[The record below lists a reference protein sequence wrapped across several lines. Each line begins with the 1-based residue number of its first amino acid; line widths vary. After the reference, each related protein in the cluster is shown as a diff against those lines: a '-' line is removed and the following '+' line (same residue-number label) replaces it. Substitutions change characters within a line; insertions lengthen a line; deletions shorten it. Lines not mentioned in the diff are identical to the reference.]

1 MGYTTVIFDYDG
13 TLVDSQEGIAKGFQQ
28 ALAAY
33 GIREEVEE
41 IKKLIGPPLSRTI
54 VTKYGFGEEDAK
66 EAMAI
71 FRRYV
76 REHGN
81 EECRVFDGVP
91 EMLRGLREAG
101 LSLAIATNKPESIA
115 LPQIR
120 YLGLEPY
127 FSAIMANN
135 DAQDRGSKSDF
146 VRMALEACGGSAA
159 QSLMVGD
166 RRNDIEGGK
175 AVGLDTAGVLYGYGS
190 PEEIRDSAPTYVAAT
205 PLEILNLVKNA

>member
-101 LSLAIATNKPESIA
+101 CPWPSPPTSRRASPSPRSVTWAWSRTFPPLWPTTTPRTGGPKATLSGWPWKPA
-115 LPQIR
+115 AGRLPN
-120 YLGLEPY
+120 P
-127 FSAIMANN
+127 
-135 DAQDRGSKSDF
+135 
-146 VRMALEACGGSAA
+146 
-159 QSLMVGD
+159 
-166 RRNDIEGGK
+166 
-175 AVGLDTAGVLYGYGS
+175 
-190 PEEIRDSAPTYVAAT
+190 
-205 PLEILNLVKNA
+205 